1 MAEELTKQEKRKA
14 RKKERRKE
22 EDKKAKSWL
31 REWGDALLWAAV
43 AALIIRAFF
52 FQAYR
57 IPTPSMER
65 TLLVG
70 DFLIVSKISYGS
82 RTPMV
87 LSVPFTNIYLKGVTF
102 PWVRL
107 PGLDDVERYD
117 IVVFNYPID
126 IAPISMKTSYVK
138 RAIGLPGDEISIRE
152 SDLYVNGEPAEVFPG
167 MQEHYVVTLQ
177 NQIRL
182 NRSKVEAGGGIV
194 VDRMEAN
201 QYLVNMTHDLA
212 VDMRTWN
219 EVVDI
224 SEFVLPRDFN
234 EYARVEFNF
243 ASGFMNHDYLPTITV
258 PYEGQ
263 EVTLTSENWH
273 IYENIVERYENNT
286 VEHDGDVF
294 IINGERTNT
303 YTIKQDY
310 YFMMGDNRDNSQD
323 SRYWGFVPETHVVG
337 EVAFIYF
344 SWDAEEMFP
353 RFGRIFKT
361 F

>member
-1 MAEELTKQEKRKA
+1 MAEELTKRDKRKA
-14 RKKERRKE
+14 RKQRRAE
-22 EDKKAKSWL
+22 EDKKAKSWI

-65 TLLVG
+65 TLMTG
-70 DFLIVSKISYGS
+70 DFLIVSKISYGP

-87 LSVPFTNIYLKGVTF
+87 LSVPFTSIYLKGVTF

-107 PGLDDVERYD
+107 PGFSDVERYD
-117 IVVFNYPID
+117 VVVFNYPID
-126 IAPISMKTSYVK
+126 IAPISMKTNYVK
-138 RAIGLPGDEISIRE
+138 RAVGLPGDTLSIRQ
-152 SDLYVNGEPAEVFPG
+152 SDLFVNGEPAKLFPG
-167 MQEHYVVTLQ
+167 MQEHYVVEVE

-182 NRSKVEAGGGIV
+182 NPLKVEEAGGRIV
-194 VDRMEAN
+194 NRLKAGS
-201 QYLVNMTHDLA
+201 YLVNMTHALA
-212 VDMRTWN
+212 VEMRTWN
-219 EVVDI
+219 NIADI
-224 SEFVLPRDFN
+224 TEFVLPQDFN

-243 ASGFMNHDYLPTITV
+243 SSGFMNHDWLPPIVV
-258 PYEGQ
+258 PFEGQ
-263 EVTLTSENWH
+263 EVTLTAENWH
-273 IYENIVERYENNT
+273 IYENIVERYENNS
-286 VEHDGDVF
+286 VRHEGDVF
-294 IINGERTNT
+294 YINGERTNT

-310 YFMMGDNRDNSQD
+310 FFMMGDNRDNSED
-323 SRYWGFVPETHVVG
+323 SRYWGFVPETHIVG

-353 RFGRIFKT
+353 RFERIFQT